1 MNGATLRFSL
11 KSIGWAAL
19 LVLLAGPWHVA
30 LAAQCPK
37 LLMFDGFDIR
47 TQDNAQQ
54 AAYWGRTV
62 GVQGFFLNSVMP
74 HWQKDVGAGPNSEIW
89 QDVAKFQSLY
99 SKEGVTDNFIKVA
112 SYKAHDWKNA
122 KANDAA
128 VARFRHAAMLAKY
141 AKLKGVALDLE
152 PYVPIWG
159 GPAAGPG
166 LETTIEQ
173 EGRAIGEAMHQAYP
187 DMTLF
192 VLPDVLDQTQRY
204 ATLLQRFKSGVHAM
218 KAAKKMPKYNR
229 YEMAV
234 PFMRGLLSVPWSHV
248 VIGMEQTYSRN
259 ADGMG
264 PSVQR
269 TEADFARL
277 MGKSAASMH
286 LSGAPGLWP
295 LGPTRTN
302 KAARESP
309 GRFADRLRAAYAAA
323 NQYVWIYGHGSA
335 WQTDGP
341 YAPGPVTPEFN
352 QFTDAIHRV
361 ETRCQASR

>member
-1 MNGATLRFSL
+1 MNGMARRFSL
-11 KSIGWAAL
+11 KGARWTAL
-19 LVLLAGPWHVA
+19 LVLLAGPWHLA

-37 LLMFDGFDIR
+37 ILMFDGFDIR

-62 GVQGFFLNSVMP
+62 GAQGFFLNSVMA
-74 HWQKDVGAGPNSEIW
+74 HWQKDVGTDPHSALW
-89 QDVAKFQSLY
+89 QDVAKFQSIY

-112 SYKAHDWKNA
+112 SYKAHDWKNPR
-122 KANDAA
+122 ANAAA
-128 VARFRHAAMLAKY
+128 VAHFQHAAMLANF
-141 AKLKGVALDLE
+141 AGLEGVALDLE

-159 GPAAGPG
+159 GPAAGPD
-166 LETTIEQ
+166 LATTIEQ
-173 EGRAIGEAMHQAYP
+173 EGRAIGEAMHRAYP
-187 DMTLF
+187 GMTLF
-192 VLPDVLDQTQRY
+192 VLPDVLNQTQRY
-204 ATLLQRFKSGVHAM
+204 ATLLQRFRSGVHAM
-218 KAAKKMPKYNR
+218 KAAKRMPKYDR

-269 TEADFARL
+269 TEADFAKL

-309 GRFADRLRAAYAAA
+309 GRFADRLRAADAAA
-323 NQYVWIYGHGSA
+323 AQYVWIYGHGSA

-341 YAPGPVTPEFN
+341 YAKGPVTPQFD

-361 ETRCQASR
+361 ETRCKASP